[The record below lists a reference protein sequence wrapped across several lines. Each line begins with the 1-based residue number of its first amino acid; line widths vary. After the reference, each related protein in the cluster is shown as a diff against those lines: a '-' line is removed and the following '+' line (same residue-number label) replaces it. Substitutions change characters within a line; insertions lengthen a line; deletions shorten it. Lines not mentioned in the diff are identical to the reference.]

1 MDDKILEE
9 IKSRLDIVDLISDYV
24 ELKKAGQNYK
34 GLCPFHSEKTPS
46 FVVSPEKQMY
56 HCFGCGEGGNIF
68 SFMIRHDNLTFPEA
82 VKVLARRAGINLRE
96 KREVAPGGGIRY
108 KLIELNKE
116 ALKIFQ
122 ENLKRSKDALSYL
135 EKRGVD
141 GDAINLFS
149 IGYSAKSWSYLYNQ
163 LKERGFT
170 DTLMIQA
177 GLIAKGEKGVYDI
190 FRGRIMFPIKNIQGE
205 VIAFG
210 GRVMDD
216 SQPKYLNT
224 PDTVIFKKGENLY
237 GLDIAR
243 EEIKKNGFVIIT
255 EGYLDV
261 ITAHQKGFSN
271 TVAPLGTALTESH
284 LLRLKR
290 FTRKAILIFDGD
302 AAGKAAARRSIPILL
317 NQGFRTKI
325 LILPQG
331 EDLDSFLRKNDPE
344 LFRDTLL
351 KARSPLNF
359 LFNDSVL
366 DKTETA
372 REAIRI
378 IAGVKDPLFREE
390 LLRELSELSGF
401 REMALRAELKR
412 LSLKK
417 PDHNIKTKGFR
428 EDQTISSGSIGGVY
442 CQKRYDE
449 EVLLLSSAIAFPEK
463 TQEILDRVSLND
475 FTNTLVRDIFERL
488 REKGSIETAMVS
500 MKDDEK
506 TLISRLTLEPGFD
519 ITNVDRNIE
528 DCIRAIKGRII
539 EFSLRD
545 VQERIRLAERSGQ
558 EDVLRTLLLERQQVL
573 RDVAKL
579 KYKQPGSRS
588 QDREKV

>member
-24 ELKKAGQNYK
+24 ELKKTGQNFK

-68 SFMIRHDNLTFPEA
+68 SFMMRHDNLTFPEA
-82 VKVLARRAGINLRE
+82 VKTLARRAGINLKERRE
-96 KREVAPGGGIRY
+96 DAPGGGIRY

-116 ALKIFQ
+116 SLKIFQ
-122 ENLKRSKDALSYL
+122 ENLKRSKEALSYL
-135 EKRGVD
+135 EKRGI
-141 GDAINLFS
+141 GSDAINLFS
-149 IGYSAKSWSYLYNQ
+149 IGYSAKSWSYLYSQ
-163 LKERGFT
+163 LKERGF
-170 DTLMIQA
+170 DDSLMIQA
-177 GLIAKGEKGVYDI
+177 GLVTKGDKGIYDI
-190 FRGRIMFPIKNIQGE
+190 FRGRIMFPIRNIQSE

-243 EEIKKNGFVIIT
+243 EEIRKKGFVIIT

-271 TVAPLGTALTESH
+271 TIAPLGTALTEAH
-284 LLRLKR
+284 LLKLKR
-290 FTRKAILIFDGD
+290 FTGKAILVFDGD
-302 AAGKAAARRSIPILL
+302 DAGKAAARRSIPILL
-317 NQGFRTKI
+317 GQGFRISI
-325 LILPQG
+325 LLLPQG
-331 EDLDSFLRKNDPE
+331 EDLDSFLRKNSPE

-359 LFNDSVL
+359 LFDHTVS
-366 DKTETA
+366 DRTETA
-372 REAIRI
+372 KEALRI
-378 IAGVKDPLFREE
+378 IAGVKDRLFREE
-390 LLRELSELSGF
+390 MLRELSELSGF
-401 REMALRAELKR
+401 REMALRAELKM
-412 LSLKK
+412 LSARK
-417 PDHNIKTKGFR
+417 PDHYIKTGTQKGP
-428 EDQTISSGSIGGVY
+428 SKAAGPIGGLY

-463 TQEILDRVSLND
+463 IKEILDRVSLND
-475 FTNTLVRDIFERL
+475 FRNTLVRDIFEKL
-488 REKGSIETAMVS
+488 REKGSIESAMVS
-500 MKDDEK
+500 MKDEEK
-506 TLISRLTLEPGFD
+506 TLVSRLTLEPGFD
-519 ITNVDRNIE
+519 TSNVDRNIE

-539 EFSLRD
+539 EGSLKD

-558 EDVLRTLLLERQQVL
+558 EDVLRALLLERQQVL
-573 RDVAKL
+573 KDVARL
-579 KYKQPGSRS
+579 KHKQPDSQF
-588 QDREKV
+588 QDREKA

>member
-428 EDQTISSGSIGGVY
+428 EDQTISSGSIGDVY